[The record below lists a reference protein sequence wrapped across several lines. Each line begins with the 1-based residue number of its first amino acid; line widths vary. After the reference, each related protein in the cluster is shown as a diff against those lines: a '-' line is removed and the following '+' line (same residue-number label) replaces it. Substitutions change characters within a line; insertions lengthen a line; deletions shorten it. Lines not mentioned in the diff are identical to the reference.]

1 MIITQQKKILQAAAW
16 IACLTAAA
24 YVLAQAAA
32 IVMSSSFEAAVTM
45 NVPVIASN
53 PPERDASL
61 PPRHNA
67 LLRKGSTSAPESN
80 VGSSVKIEQVS
91 DTRWVL
97 DRVSLPASNRDLNRL
112 LLQARAVPN
121 MKQGRIEGFR
131 ITRIA
136 RGSFY
141 EKVGLQNGDV
151 LLRANMRKLDN
162 PSKLFSLYQEMK
174 KQGHISL
181 LLSRNGQNQTFEY
194 DIR

>member
-1 MIITQQKKILQAAAW
+1 MIIMQQKKILQAAAW
-16 IACLTAAA
+16 IACLTIAA
-24 YVLAQAAA
+24 YALAQTAAF
-32 IVMSSSFEAAVTM
+32 IMSRGLDTAPMNAPAVVTDS
-45 NVPVIASN
+45 PGRS
-53 PPERDASL
+53 DHL
-61 PPRHNA
+61 PPRQNA
-67 LLRKGSTSAPESN
+67 LNRSGSVAVQESDAGRGFK
-80 VGSSVKIEQVS
+80 VEQVS

-97 DRVSLPASNRDLNRL
+97 DRASLPASNRDLNRL
-112 LLQARAVPN
+112 LMQARAVPN